1 LSRSIVYLR
10 RGDWMKLMSGMR
22 FRLLPMAL
30 GTFSVVLGAACVS
43 ALAEEAGGAALAATS
58 AAPATAAPP
67 AGASGAAVTAN
78 PHAGVTPEWQFF
90 DRYCSKCHNST
101 DWAGGVAFDTM
112 APESFG
118 DDAEVWEE
126 AVRKLRGRLMPP
138 PDKPQPEQQTID
150 AQVHW
155 LETKLD
161 AQAQVHPN
169 PGSVVL
175 HRLNRTEY
183 AREVEN
189 LLGLKIDP
197 AALLPK
203 DTKADGFDNV
213 ANVLK
218 VSPSFLDSYIVAAH
232 DVSVQAI
239 GTPAPAAA
247 SVVYRNP
254 PGTDQAVHIEGL
266 SLGSRGGMLVEHL
279 FPADGEYTFNL
290 NQSGGFGGGYI
301 AGLDSHQ
308 TLVMS
313 IDGEQVFTAELGG
326 PEDLKALDQ
335 KQAAA
340 AKVIRDRFS
349 NIKVPVK
356 AGPHKIGITFIART
370 YAESDDTLEPMGD
383 GFPRAP
389 GVFGFEIVGPNKPT
403 GISNT
408 PSRQKIF
415 VCRPAN
421 EAEELPCAKK
431 IVSTLARRA
440 YRRPLTDADLDYPL
454 RFYKAG
460 REKDGFEGGIQ
471 QAVMAILAN
480 PKFLYRAEAVPADA
494 QPGKIYPITELEL
507 ASRLSFFLWS
517 QGPDDELLNLATT
530 GQLREPGMLEGQ
542 VRRLLADP
550 RSKSLTTSFADQ
562 WLTVDEIDRIEPDP
576 SLFPEFDGALRNAF
590 RREIEMFV
598 DSVFSEDQNVVNLL
612 SANYTFVNERLAL
625 HYNIPNVRGERFR
638 RVTLTDSNR
647 WGLLGKG
654 SFLLGMSYA
663 NRTSPVRRGAW
674 ILETITGT
682 PPHAPP
688 PGVEALKE
696 NMDGKKAQ
704 TVRERMVAHRTNPT
718 CNACHGIIDPI
729 GFSLENFD
737 AIGAW
742 RDKDREVGTVID
754 AGDSLHGTLVKG
766 PDDLRNMLLKRP
778 DQFVQTLTEKL
789 MTYAL
794 GRGLEYHDMP
804 TVRAIVRDAAK
815 HDYKFSSI
823 VTGIVKSPPFQM
835 QMVPQVDNPATKTA
849 DAAH

>member
-1 LSRSIVYLR
+1 
-10 RGDWMKLMSGMR
+10 MKLTS
-22 FRLLPMAL
+22 RLRTVIFSAPAAL
-30 GTFSVVLGAACVS
+30 GVLGVALGAAC
-43 ALAEEAGGAALAATS
+43 AAAIAQD
-58 AAPATAAPP
+58 
-67 AGASGAAVTAN
+67 ASGAQPAPSAVPASSTPSAPAEGTAD
-78 PHAGVTPEWQFF
+78 PHAGAPTEFKFF
-90 DRYCSKCHNST
+90 DQYCSKCHNST

-118 DDAEVWEE
+118 DDAKVWEE

-150 AQVHW
+150 KQVAW
-155 LETKLD
+155 LESKLD
-161 AQAQVHPN
+161 AEAKAHPN

-183 AREVEN
+183 AREIEN
-189 LLGLKIDP
+189 LLGLQIDA

-232 DVSVQAI
+232 DVSVRAI
-239 GTPAPAAA
+239 GKSAPAPT
-247 SVVYRNP
+247 SVVYRNS
-254 PGTDQAVHIEGL
+254 PGASQGTHLEGL
-266 SLGSRGGMLVEHL
+266 PLGSRGGMRIEHL
-279 FPADGEYTFNL
+279 FPADGEYTFNI
-290 NQSGGFGGGYI
+290 NQSAGFGGGYI
-301 AGLDSHQ
+301 AGLDSRQ
-308 TLVMS
+308 KVVMT
-313 IDGEQVFTAELGG
+313 IDGKQVYTTEVGG
-326 PEDLKALDQ
+326 PVDLKNLDQ
-335 KQAAA
+335 KQAPA
-340 AKVIRDRFS
+340 AKAVRDRFA
-349 NIKVPVK
+349 NIKLPVK
-356 AGPHKIGITFIART
+356 AGPHQIAVTFVARSF
-370 YAESDDTLEPMGD
+370 AESDDTLEPLGD
-383 GFPRAP
+383 GLPRVP
-389 GVFGFEIVGPNKPT
+389 GIFGVEILGPNHPT
-403 GISNT
+403 GISET
-408 PSRQKIF
+408 PSRKKIF
-415 VCRPAN
+415 ICRPAN
-421 EAEELPCAKK
+421 EAEELPCATK
-431 IVSTLARRA
+431 IVSALARSA
-440 YRRPLTDADLDYPL
+440 YRRPLTDADLDYPM
-454 RFYKAG
+454 RFYKVG
-460 REKDGFEGGIQ
+460 RQQEGFETGIQ

-480 PKFLYRAEAVPADA
+480 PKFLYRAQTVPTDA
-494 QPGKIYPITELEL
+494 QPGKAYPIPDLEL

-517 QGPDDELLNLATT
+517 QGPDDELLQLATS
-530 GQLREPGMLEGQ
+530 GKLREPGVLEKQ
-542 VRRLLADP
+542 VKRLLADP

-576 SLFPEFDGALRNAF
+576 ALFPEFDGALRTAF

-625 HYNIPNVRGERFR
+625 HYGIANVRGERFR
-638 RVTLTDSNR
+638 RVVLTDPNR

-704 TVRERMVAHRTNPT
+704 TVRERMISHRTNPT

-742 RDKDREVGTVID
+742 RDKDRETGTVID
-754 AGDSLHGTLVKG
+754 AGDNLHGTMVKG
-766 PDDLRNMLLKRP
+766 PVDLRNKLLSRP

-794 GRGLEYHDMP
+794 GRATEYYDMP
-804 TVRAIVRDAAK
+804 TVRAIVRDAAQ
-815 HDYKFSSI
+815 HDYQFSTI
-823 VTGIVKSPPFQM
+823 VTGIVKSPAFQM
-835 QMVPQVDNPATKTA
+835 QMVPLPEKAATQTA

>member
-1 LSRSIVYLR
+1 
-10 RGDWMKLMSGMR
+10 MKLFLAGI
-22 FRLLPMAL
+22 
-30 GTFSVVLGAACVS
+30 VLGAACATAIAQDAS
-43 ALAEEAGGAALAATS
+43 GTQAAPS
-58 AAPATAAPP
+58 AAPAASSPAAPAEGTP
-67 AGASGAAVTAN
+67 N
-78 PHAGVTPEWQFF
+78 PHAGAPTEFQFF
-90 DRYCSKCHNST
+90 DQYCSKCHNST

-118 DDAEVWEE
+118 DDAKVWEE

-138 PDKPQPEQQTID
+138 PDKPQPEQQAID
-150 AQVHW
+150 AQVAW
-155 LETKLD
+155 LEGKLD
-161 AQAQVHPN
+161 AEAQAHPN

-183 AREVEN
+183 AREIEN
-189 LLGLKIDP
+189 LLDLKIDA

-218 VSPSFLDSYIVAAH
+218 VSPSFLDAYIVAAH
-232 DVSVQAI
+232 DVSVRAI
-239 GTPAPAAA
+239 GKPAPTPA
-247 SVVYRNP
+247 SIVYRNP
-254 PGTDQAVHIEGL
+254 QAGSQGTHLEGL
-266 SLGSRGGMLVEHL
+266 PLGSRGGMLVEHL
-279 FPADGEYTFNL
+279 FPADGEYTFNV

-301 AGLDSHQ
+301 AGLDSRQ
-308 TLVMS
+308 KVVMT
-313 IDGEQVFTAELGG
+313 IDGQQVFTTELGG
-326 PEDLKALDQ
+326 PEDLKNLDQ
-335 KQAAA
+335 KQAPA
-340 AKVIRDRFS
+340 AKAVRDRFS
-349 NIKVPVK
+349 NIKLPVK
-356 AGPHKIGITFIART
+356 AGPHQIGITFVARS
-370 YAESDDTLEPMGD
+370 YAESDDTLEPLGD
-383 GFPRAP
+383 GLPRVP
-389 GVFGFEIVGPNKPT
+389 GVFGIEIVGPNNPT
-403 GISNT
+403 GISDT
-408 PSRQKIF
+408 PSRKKIF

-421 EAEELPCAKK
+421 EAEELPCATK
-431 IVSTLARRA
+431 IVSTLARNA

-454 RFYKAG
+454 RFYKVG
-460 REKDGFEGGIQ
+460 RQSQGFETGIQ

-480 PKFLYRAEAVPADA
+480 PKFLYRAEALPTDA
-494 QPGKIYPITELEL
+494 QPGKIYPITDLEL

-517 QGPDDELLNLATT
+517 QGPDEELLQLATS
-530 GQLREPGMLEGQ
+530 GKLRQPGVLEKE
-542 VRRLLADP
+542 VKRLLADE
-550 RSKSLTTSFADQ
+550 RSKTLTTSFADQ
-562 WLTVDEIDRIEPDP
+562 WLSVDEIDRIEPDP
-576 SLFPEFDGALRNAF
+576 ALFPEFDGPLRTAF

-638 RVTLTDSNR
+638 RVTLADSNR

-696 NMDGKKAQ
+696 NMDGAKAQ
-704 TVRERMVAHRTNPT
+704 TVRERMISHRTNPT

-729 GFSLENFD
+729 GFSLENFN

-742 RDKDREVGTVID
+742 RDKDRETGTGID
-754 AGDSLHGTLVKG
+754 SGDNLHGTMVKG
-766 PDDLRNMLLKRP
+766 PNDLRNTLLKRP
-778 DQFVQTLTEKL
+778 EQFVQTLTEKL

-794 GRGLEYHDMP
+794 GRATEYHDMP
-804 TVRAIVRDAAK
+804 SVRAIVRDAAQ

-823 VTGIVKSPPFQM
+823 VTGIVKSPAFQM
-835 QMVPQVDNPATKTA
+835 QMVPLPEKAATQTA

>member
-1 LSRSIVYLR
+1 
-10 RGDWMKLMSGMR
+10 MKPR
-22 FRLLPMAL
+22 FQFLLGIAW
-30 GTFSVVLGAACVS
+30 GAACATAIAQDAS
-43 ALAEEAGGAALAATS
+43 SGAQLAPS
-58 AAPATAAPP
+58 AAPSSSAPSAPAAGTAD
-67 AGASGAAVTAN
+67 
-78 PHAGVTPEWQFF
+78 PHAGAPTEFKFF
-90 DRYCSKCHNST
+90 DQYCSKCHNST

-112 APESFG
+112 APEGFG
-118 DDAEVWEE
+118 DDAKVWEE

-138 PDKPQPEQQTID
+138 PGKPQPEQQTID
-150 AQVHW
+150 KQVAW
-155 LETKLD
+155 LESKLD
-161 AQAQVHPN
+161 AEAKLHPN

-183 AREVEN
+183 AREIEN
-189 LLGLKIDP
+189 LLGLQIDP

-232 DVSVQAI
+232 DVSVRAVGQ
-239 GTPAPAAA
+239 PAPSPA
-247 SVVYRNP
+247 SVVYRNS
-254 PGTDQAVHIEGL
+254 PGASQGAHLEGL
-266 SLGSRGGMLVEHL
+266 PLGSRGGMLVEHL
-279 FPADGEYTFNL
+279 FPADGEYTFNV
-290 NQSGGFGGGYI
+290 NQSAGFGGGYI
-301 AGLDSHQ
+301 AGLDSRQ
-308 TLVMS
+308 KVVMT
-313 IDGEQVFTAELGG
+313 IDGKEVYTTDVGG
-326 PEDLKALDQ
+326 AEDLKNLDQ
-335 KQAAA
+335 KQAPA
-340 AKVIRDRFS
+340 AKAVRDRFA
-349 NIKVPVK
+349 NIKLPVK
-356 AGPHKIGITFIART
+356 AGPHKIAITFVARSF
-370 YAESDDTLEPMGD
+370 AESDDTLEPLGD
-383 GFPRAP
+383 GLPRVP
-389 GVFGFEIVGPNKPT
+389 GVFGVEILGPNNPT
-403 GISNT
+403 GISET
-408 PSRQKIF
+408 PSRKKIF

-421 EAEELPCAKK
+421 EAQELPCATK

-440 YRRPLTDADLDYPL
+440 YRRPLTDADLDYPM
-454 RFYKAG
+454 RFYKVGRQQAG
-460 REKDGFEGGIQ
+460 FDTGIQ

-480 PKFLYRAEAVPADA
+480 PKFLYRAETVPTDA
-494 QPGKIYPITELEL
+494 QPGKVYPISDLEL

-517 QGPDDELLNLATT
+517 QGPDDELLQLATS
-530 GQLREPGMLEGQ
+530 GKLREPGVLETQ
-542 VRRLLADP
+542 VKRLLSDP

-562 WLTVDEIDRIEPDP
+562 WLNVDEIDRIEPDP
-576 SLFPEFDGALRNAF
+576 SLFPEFDGALRTAF

-612 SANYTFVNERLAL
+612 SANYTFVNERLAM
-625 HYNIPNVRGERFR
+625 HYGIPNVRGERFR
-638 RVTLTDSNR
+638 RVALTDPNR

-704 TVRERMVAHRTNPT
+704 TVRERMVSHRTNPT

-742 RDKDREVGTVID
+742 RDKDRETGTVID
-754 AGDSLHGTLVKG
+754 AGDNLHGTIVKG
-766 PDDLRNMLLKRP
+766 PVDLRNKLLSRP

-794 GRGLEYHDMP
+794 GRAADYYDMP
-804 TVRAIVRDAAK
+804 TVRAIVHDAAQ
-815 HDYKFSSI
+815 HDYRFSTI
-823 VTGIVKSPPFQM
+823 VTGIVKSPAFQM
-835 QMVPQVDNPATKTA
+835 QMVPLPEKAATQTA